1 MLLRNTLSKYKTFAR
16 NFSLSHCKMSLE
28 ASKKIAAIRAV
39 DEHVKNN
46 KLPQFV
52 GIGSGK

>member
-46 KLPQFV
+46 TKVV